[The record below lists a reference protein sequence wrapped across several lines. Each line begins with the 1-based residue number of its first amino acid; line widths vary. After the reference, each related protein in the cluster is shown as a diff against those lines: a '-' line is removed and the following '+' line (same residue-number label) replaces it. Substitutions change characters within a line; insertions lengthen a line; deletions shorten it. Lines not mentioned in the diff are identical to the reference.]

1 MRMLQ
6 FLILSFVSMIILLGC
21 GVTDENEGVV
31 KIKNSASSNTDIKD
45 IYIRRSKTT
54 NWGSDKLYSQELE
67 PGESK
72 QYTLD
77 KCNRDY
83 DFKVIYLN
91 NNFAIEKDTYIA
103 CYTKRVLVFR
113 D

>member
-1 MRMLQ
+1 MRMIQ
-6 FLILSFVSMIILLGC
+6 FLILSFVSIVVFLGC
-21 GVTDENEGVV
+21 GVTNENEGVI
-31 KIKNSASSNTDIKD
+31 KIKNSISSNTDIKD

-54 NWGSDKLYSQELE
+54 DWGNDKLDSEELE
-67 PGESK
+67 AGESK

-91 NNFAIEKDTYIA
+91 NNYAINKDIYIA
-103 CYTKRVLVFR
+103 CYTKRVLVFK

>member
-1 MRMLQ
+1 MKILQ
-6 FLILSFVSMIILLGC
+6 FLILSFVSMVIFIGC
-21 GVTDENEGVV
+21 GVTDENEGVI

-45 IYIRRSKTT
+45 IYIRRSKSTS
-54 NWGSDKLYSQELE
+54 WGDDKLYSQELE

-91 NNFAIEKDTYIA
+91 NNFALDKDVYIA